1 MYSFSRFV
9 YVLVPI
15 LLTFLLI
22 QQGLEGRYAA
32 MFNATAE
39 RFDLALFFIT
49 DDPALLAQLHV
60 QVGGEGHYTT
70 TTTTNNIC

>member
-1 MYSFSRFV
+1 
-9 YVLVPI
+9 
-15 LLTFLLI
+15 
-22 QQGLEGRYAA
+22 

-60 QVGGEGHYTT
+60 QVGRKGNYTT
-70 TTTTNNIC
+70 TTTTNTTC